1 MPFLV
6 LLVLGLL
13 IWRYAHQSIQKKG
26 QDHLMLEARVCVLER
41 EARLLREALE
51 NREDRFHRS
60 GVSRI
65 RAHS

>member
-26 QDHLMLEARVCVLER
+26 QDRLMLEARVCVLER
-41 EARLLREALE
+41 EVRLLREALE

-65 RAHS
+65 RAHP